1 MIIDSQNVIHPY
13 LQTPEELLAGMDRAG
28 IDMAVIYCHSGTFFD
43 NDYTASA
50 VRQHPDRFI
59 GFSYINP
66 RRESA
71 RVELERTPDLG
82 LIGISLNPKYDGYSL
97 SIDNHWFMDGVFSFC
112 AEKGL
117 IVLGEGYGDSH
128 YSMPY
133 QFRDVAWT
141 FPDLKIILAHM
152 GMFGGYDDVHRVAKL
167 CPNVYVNTS
176 TTTSQ
181 QTQIAREI
189 AGPEKMLLGTDTPVE
204 YFEVSLKKV
213 EISVPDPKQ
222 RKLVLGENARQ
233 LFRIKAR

>member
-1 MIIDSQNVIHPY
+1 MIIDSQNVIHPS

-28 IDMAVIYCHSGTFFD
+28 IDMAVVYCRSGAFYD
-43 NDYTASA
+43 NDYTAMA
-50 VRQHPDRFI
+50 VRQHPDRLI

-66 RRESA
+66 RRDST
-71 RVELERTPDLG
+71 RFELERTQELG
-82 LIGISLNPKYDGYSL
+82 LIGITLNPKYDEYSL
-97 SIDNHWFMDGVFSFC
+97 SIDNHWFMDSIFSFC
-112 AEKGL
+112 SEKGL

-128 YSMPY
+128 FSMPY

-213 EISVPDPKQ
+213 EIAVPDLAQ
-222 RKLVLGENARQ
+222 RRLVLGENARQ
-233 LFRIKAR
+233 LFGIKTR

>member
-1 MIIDSQNVIHPY
+1 MIIDSQNIIHPY

-28 IDMAVIYCHSGTFFD
+28 IDMAVIYCHSGAFFD
-43 NDYTASA
+43 NDYTTLA
-50 VRQHPDRFI
+50 VRQHPDRFV

-66 RRESA
+66 RREFA
-71 RVELERTPDLG
+71 RVELERAQELG

-97 SIDNHWFMDGVFSFC
+97 SIENHWFMDSVFSFC
-112 AEKGL
+112 VEKGL
-117 IVLGEGYGDSH
+117 IVLVEGYGDSH

-181 QTQIAREI
+181 QT
-189 AGPEKMLLGTDTPVE
+189 
-204 YFEVSLKKV
+204 
-213 EISVPDPKQ
+213 
-222 RKLVLGENARQ
+222 
-233 LFRIKAR
+233 